1 MRIHYEENITAIIP
15 AIGNTRNSFTL
26 IVIPSL
32 TAVLSATRVVDFF
45 VEDATCR
52 AVVAEGPRDDAWNLK
67 TQLQITFACT
77 IESLRFL
84 CFYDDAGGCLT
95 VSSIKSID

>member
-1 MRIHYEENITAIIP
+1 VRIHYEENITAIIP

-32 TAVLSATRVVDFF
+32 TAVLFATRVFDFF

-77 IESLRFL
+77 IESL
-84 CFYDDAGGCLT
+84 CFCVFMTMPVVA
-95 VSSIKSID
+95 

>member
-1 MRIHYEENITAIIP
+1 
-15 AIGNTRNSFTL
+15 
-26 IVIPSL
+26 VIPSL
-32 TAVLSATRVVDFF
+32 TAVLFATRVVDFF

-67 TQLQITFACT
+67 TELQITFACT